1 MPNSKPEHQSSKS
14 YLDRL
19 TFDPRMMSSA
29 VARYITNIRVVMLL
43 LLTIVLLGSIAYIQ
57 LPRRLNPEVK
67 IPIITIITVLPGAG
81 PSDVES
87 LVTIP
92 IEDKL
97 RSLKGVDTVSSSSL
111 DNVSAITIQFL
122 STVPG
127 EKAKSDVQSAV
138 DGVTGLP
145 SDAKVPT
152 VNLLDFEDQPVW
164 TFALT
169 STKSFP
175 DLMRTAK
182 ELQTRIEDLST
193 VDRVQTTGYDI
204 QEVVVEVSPEKIA
217 SYGLSA
223 FDLSN
228 LIKKARSSY
237 PAGVVQTERNSFALT
252 IDPSIETIADIRNLQ
267 LSVRGS
273 VVSLTDVAT
282 VRERSKVS
290 QKVSFVAT
298 KSEESVQA
306 VTFYV
311 HKTTA
316 ANIDAAGKQVHE
328 SVDAYMKDHGE
339 GYRLITLSDTSEEIS
354 KQFEDLL
361 GEFRTTIIL
370 VMVVLLLFLGL
381 RQSLISSLT
390 VPLTFLSAF
399 FFMQMFGMSIN
410 FLSLFSFLLALGLL
424 VDDTIV
430 VVSAMTTYY
439 NAKRFSPVETGLLV
453 WKDTIVPIWS
463 TTITTIWSFVPLL
476 ITSGIIGEFIKPIP
490 IVVTVTMISSTAIA
504 VLITLPLM
512 IILLKPAVPS
522 RVITLLKVLAWIVAL
537 VVIASLTMKS
547 PIFPLVLIVYVVST
561 MILRRLFGPVKA
573 SISSYLRR
581 QVSRQQ
587 STRTGSWI
595 RLLVA
600 AFTRM
605 TSKGIIDVE
614 PFAHWYKQK
623 ILNILSSKGSR
634 RKVIIGVIAYAIF
647 SFALLPMGFVKNEF
661 FPKTNQNE
669 IFVELELPQGT
680 TIDQTTAES
689 TSLLNRLRDTEQ
701 TEFVTAEIGRGA
713 VNQSGGSSE
722 GNNIALFSLKLT
734 DKDTRKITSS
744 EIAEKV
750 RAEFADYT
758 IGNISVTEE
767 SGGPPAGS
775 DLQIKLLGEDL
786 GTLNLYADK
795 IAGFLSQESGV
806 TNVNKSVKEG
816 TSKLVFVPDNT
827 KLAQY
832 GFSPDL
838 IGFSVRTLAS
848 GFTLDS
854 IAFEA
859 GKTDKTDIVMRLTPD
874 DANIT
879 DLSRLSVSNT
889 QGQSFPLLALGTI
902 VPKVNPTSITRENF
916 RRTIFVSAGVKPGAS
931 IGEINKKLESFAN
944 SMKLPAGYEWK
955 TGGVNDENAKS
966 IQSILQAMVL
976 SAVLILITMVLQFG
990 SFRQALIVLI
1000 VIPLAVSSVFLAYAL
1015 TSTPISFPSMIG
1027 ILSLF
1032 GIVVTNSMFIVDKIN
1047 LNRRE
1052 GMEFNEAI
1060 ADAGA
1065 SRMEPIILTKL
1076 CTVFGLLPIT
1086 LADPLWRGLGGAI
1099 ISGLLI
1105 ASTIMLLFIPVLYYE
1120 WMKPESR

>member
-1 MPNSKPEHQSSKS
+1 MEKSKKESKS

-19 TFDPRMMSSA
+19 TFDPKMMNGF
-29 VARYITNIRVVMLL
+29 VARYITNIRVVLLL
-43 LLTIVLLGSIAYIQ
+43 LLTIVLLGTIAYIQ
-57 LPRRLNPEVK
+57 LPRRLNPEIK
-67 IPIITIITVLPGAG
+67 IPIITIVTVLPGAG

-97 RSLKGVDTVSSSSL
+97 RSLKNVDTISSSSL

-122 STVPG
+122 SSVDG
-127 EKAKSDVQSAV
+127 DKAKSDVQSAV

-145 SDAKVPT
+145 TDTQVSS

-169 STKSFP
+169 TSKSFP

-193 VDRVQTTGYDI
+193 VDRVQTTGYDV
-204 QEVVVEVSPEKIA
+204 QEIVVQVSPEKIA
-217 SYGLSA
+217 TYGITP

-237 PAGVVQTERNSFALT
+237 PAGVVQTERNTFALT
-252 IDPSIETIADIRNLQ
+252 IDPSVESIADIRKLQ
-267 LSVRGS
+267 LSIKGS
-273 VVSLTDVAT
+273 VVALSDIAT
-282 VRERSKVS
+282 VQTRSKVS
-290 QKVSFVAT
+290 QKVSFVGT
-298 KSEESVQA
+298 KQEAAEQA

-311 HKTTA
+311 HKTTSS
-316 ANIDAAGKQVHE
+316 NIDAAGKQVHA
-328 SVDAYMKDHGE
+328 SVDSYLKDHGE
-339 GYRLITLSDTSEEIS
+339 GFRLITLSDTSEEIS
-354 KQFEDLL
+354 KQFTDLL

-370 VMVVLLLFLGL
+370 VMLVLLLFLGF

-399 FFMQMFGMSIN
+399 FFMQMLGMSIN

-430 VVSAMTTYY
+430 VVSAMTAYY
-439 NAKRFSPVETGLLV
+439 NAKRFTPLETGVLV
-453 WKDTIVPIWS
+453 WRDTIVPIWS

-490 IVVTVTMISSTAIA
+490 VVVTVTMVSSTAIA

-512 IILLKPAVPS
+512 IILLKPKVAP
-522 RVITLLKVLAWIVAL
+522 RVITLGKIILWIVAL
-537 VVIASLTMKS
+537 AVIASLTLKS
-547 PIFPLVLIVYVVST
+547 PIFPLVMIVYVVTTLAVRRFFGTVKSWFT
-561 MILRRLFGPVKA
+561 KQSRGTLASIPHAARIQAGFNRLF
-573 SISSYLRR
+573 
-581 QVSRQQ
+581 SR
-587 STRTGSWI
+587 
-595 RLLVA
+595 
-600 AFTRM
+600 
-605 TSKGIIDVE
+605 GIIDVE
-614 PFAHWYKQK
+614 PFAQWYKRK
-623 ILNILSSKGSR
+623 ITAILASRSSR
-634 RKVIIGVIAYAIF
+634 RMVIVAVVVYAIF
-647 SFALLPMGFVKNEF
+647 SFALLPLGFVKNEF

-669 IFVELELPQGT
+669 IFVELELPQGS
-680 TIDQTTAES
+680 TITQTTDEAKK
-689 TSLLNRLRDTEQ
+689 LLNQLRNTQETQ
-701 TEFVTAEIGRGA
+701 FVTAEVGRGA
-713 VNQSGGSSE
+713 VNQSGGSSS
-722 GNNIALFSLKLT
+722 GNNLVLFSLKLT
-734 DKDTRKITSS
+734 DKEKRKVTSS
-744 EIAEKV
+744 DIADSV
-750 RAEFADYT
+750 RSEFSSYT
-758 IGNISVTEE
+758 KGKISVTEE

-775 DLQIKLLGEDL
+775 DLQIKLLGDDL
-786 GTLNLYADK
+786 GTLNMEADK
-795 IAGFLSQESGV
+795 IEAYLSKQAGI
-806 TNVNKSVKEG
+806 TNVSKSVKEG
-816 TSKLVFVPDNT
+816 TSKLVFVPDSA
-827 KLAQY
+827 KLAQN
-832 GFSPDL
+832 GFSPDQL
-838 IGFSVRTLAS
+838 GFSVRTLAS

-854 IAFEA
+854 IAFES

-874 DANIT
+874 DATVT
-879 DLSRLSVSNT
+879 DLTRLSVTNT
-889 QGQSFPLLALGTI
+889 QGQSFPLLSLGTI
-902 VPKVNPTSITRENF
+902 VPKVSPTSITRENF
-916 RRTIFVSAGVKPGAS
+916 RRTISVSAGVLPGAS
-931 IGEINKKLESFAN
+931 VSDENKKLEAFAKDLN
-944 SMKLPAGYEWK
+944 LPAGYEWK

-1015 TSTPISFPSMIG
+1015 TGTPLSFPSMIG

-1032 GIVVTNSMFIVDKIN
+1032 GIVVTNSMFVVDKIN
-1047 LNRRE
+1047 LNRKE
-1052 GMEFNEAI
+1052 GMEFTESI

-1120 WMKPESR
+1120 WMGNPKK